1 MPTIK
6 DVAERAGVSI
16 ATVSHVLNNSAPV
29 RESTRRR
36 VLRAIQ
42 ELGYR
47 PSVRGRNLQAQESRI
62 IGYQWYE
69 SPDLNMNPVLDRFLY
84 GVSQKAKR
92 QGYYL
97 ILFNT
102 DRDSDVTH
110 TYEDLIHTDRV
121 DGFVLA
127 NTDQDDRRIRYLLDV
142 GFPFA
147 SFGRSNPEWDFPW
160 VDVDG
165 ESGVRQVMAHLRR
178 NGHRRIAAICWPQ
191 GSLAGDARM
200 KGYFES
206 MREAGLEIDPAWV
219 VRGLNLVRTG
229 FEAVSRW
236 LALPLGRRPTA
247 VVAASDVLAIGVM
260 SGYNAAGIQ
269 VGREV
274 AVVGF
279 DDAPTAE
286 FLSPPLSS
294 VRQPVDQIGE
304 MVFDMLLREIRGDRS
319 GARQVLL
326 QPQLIVRASSD
337 FMLGG

>member
-1 MPTIK
+1 
-6 DVAERAGVSI
+6 
-16 ATVSHVLNNSAPV
+16 
-29 RESTRRR
+29 
-36 VLRAIQ
+36 
-42 ELGYR
+42 
-47 PSVRGRNLQAQESRI
+47 
-62 IGYQWYE
+62 
-69 SPDLNMNPVLDRFLY
+69 
-84 GVSQKAKR
+84 
-92 QGYYL
+92 
-97 ILFNT
+97 
-102 DRDSDVTH
+102 
-110 TYEDLIHTDRV
+110 
-121 DGFVLA
+121 
-127 NTDQDDRRIRYLLDV
+127 
-142 GFPFA
+142 
-147 SFGRSNPEWDFPW
+147 
-160 VDVDG
+160 
-165 ESGVRQVMAHLRR
+165 
-178 NGHRRIAAICWPQ
+178 
-191 GSLAGDARM
+191 M

-219 VRGLNLVRTG
+219 ARGLNLVRTG